1 MTTELPTSRA
11 AKSPESS
18 ARETMAPMS
27 PRSFAIDDNLHEYLI
42 SHGSPPDEIA
52 SELIAETHKVAGGWA
67 RMQIAPDQGAFMH
80 LLTALLEPRFCVE
93 IGTFTGYSALCVA
106 RALPEGS
113 KLLCC
118 DISEEW
124 TAIARTFWERAG
136 VTDRIDLRIAPA
148 LETLATI
155 PPSQAVD
162 LAFLDAEKT
171 EYIDYYEALLPRLS
185 EKGLMLVDNV
195 LQGGAVVEPDT
206 ENQTVQA
213 IRAFNEHVANDPRS
227 EVVMLPIADGL
238 SLIRR
243 LG

>member
-1 MTTELPTSRA
+1 
-11 AKSPESS
+11 
-18 ARETMAPMS
+18 
-27 PRSFAIDDNLHEYLI
+27 
-42 SHGSPPDEIA
+42 
-52 SELIAETHKVAGGWA
+52 
-67 RMQIAPDQGAFMH
+67 
-80 LLTALLEPRFCVE
+80 
-93 IGTFTGYSALCVA
+93 
-106 RALPEGS
+106 
-113 KLLCC
+113 
-118 DISEEW
+118 
-124 TAIARTFWERAG
+124 
-136 VTDRIDLRIAPA
+136 